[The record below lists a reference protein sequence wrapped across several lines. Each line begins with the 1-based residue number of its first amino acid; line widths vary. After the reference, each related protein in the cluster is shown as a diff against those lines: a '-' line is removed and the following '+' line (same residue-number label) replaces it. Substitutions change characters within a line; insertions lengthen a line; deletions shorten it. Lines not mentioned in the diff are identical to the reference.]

1 MSKSLFVKVN
11 LFIIKANRGGYVF
24 MQEEALRY
32 VGLVRSITS
41 KYGFRSDYDDLF
53 QAGMLGLQTALQK
66 YDSSKETNFTDYAY
80 LWIKGEVLKAVNNDY
95 QVHIPSDI
103 YKLSKDVKETREYL
117 SQNLGREPTNS
128 EIAYFLGIDEEKIIS
143 VMNAIKSP
151 YSLDNN
157 YLDDDYNLYSKI
169 ALIEKGYDVGVLD
182 LKEAIMGLEESEI
195 ALITSRY
202 YQDMTQKETADIL
215 GLSQVQVSRKES
227 KILEK
232 LKSKVA

>member
-1 MSKSLFVKVN
+1 
-11 LFIIKANRGGYVF
+11 
-24 MQEEALRY
+24 MQEEALKY

-66 YDSSKETNFTDYAY
+66 YDSSKETDFTDYAY

-95 QVHIPSDI
+95 QVHIPNDI
-103 YKLSKDVKETREYL
+103 YKLSKDIKETREYL
-117 SQNLGREPTNS
+117 SQNLGREPTTS
-128 EIAYFLGIDEEKIIS
+128 EIAYFLGLSEEKVVS

-157 YLDDDYNLYSKI
+157 YLDDDYNLYNKI

-182 LKEAIMGLEESEI
+182 LKEAIMGLEESERV
-195 ALITSRY
+195 LITSRY
-202 YQDMTQKETADIL
+202 YQDMTQKETAESL

-227 KILEK
+227 RILEK

>member
-1 MSKSLFVKVN
+1 
-11 LFIIKANRGGYVF
+11 
-24 MQEEALRY
+24 MQEEALKY

-41 KYGFRSDYDDLF
+41 KYSFRSDYDDLF

-66 YDSSKETNFTDYAY
+66 YDSSKETDFTDYAY

-103 YKLSKDVKETREYL
+103 YKLSKDIKETREYL
-117 SQNLGREPTNS
+117 SQNLGREPTTS
-128 EIAYFLGIDEEKIIS
+128 EIAYFLGLSEEKVVS
-143 VMNAIKSP
+143 VMNAITVP

-157 YLDDDYNLYSKI
+157 YLDDDYNLYNKI

-182 LKEAIMGLEESEI
+182 LKEAIMGLEESERV
-195 ALITSRY
+195 LITSRY
-202 YQDMTQKETADIL
+202 YQDMTQKETAESL

-227 KILEK
+227 RILEK

>member
-1 MSKSLFVKVN
+1 
-11 LFIIKANRGGYVF
+11 
-24 MQEEALRY
+24 MQEEALKY
-32 VGLVRSITS
+32 IGLVRSITS
-41 KYGFRSDYDDLF
+41 KYSFRSDYDDLF

-66 YDSSKETNFTDYAY
+66 YDSSKETDFADYAY

-95 QVHIPSDI
+95 QVNIPSDI
-103 YKLSKDVKETREYL
+103 YKLSKDIKETREYL
-117 SQNLGREPTNS
+117 SQNLGREPTTS
-128 EIAYFLGIDEEKIIS
+128 EIAYFLGLSEEKVVS

-157 YLDDDYNLYSKI
+157 YLDDDYNLYNKI

-182 LKEAIMGLEESEI
+182 LKEAIMGLEESER

-202 YQDMTQKETADIL
+202 YQDMTQQETADIL
-215 GLSQVQVSRKES
+215 GLSQVQVSRKEN

>member
-1 MSKSLFVKVN
+1 
-11 LFIIKANRGGYVF
+11 
-24 MQEEALRY
+24 MQEEALKY

-41 KYGFRSDYDDLF
+41 KYSFRSDYDDLF

-66 YDSSKETNFTDYAY
+66 YDSIKETNFADYAY

-95 QVHIPSDI
+95 QVHIPNDI
-103 YKLSKDVKETREYL
+103 YKLSKDIKETREYL
-117 SQNLGREPTNS
+117 SQNLGREPTTS
-128 EIAYFLGIDEEKIIS
+128 EIAYFLGLSEEKVVS
-143 VMNAIKSP
+143 VMNAITVP

-157 YLDDDYNLYSKI
+157 YLDDDYNLYNKI

-182 LKEAIMGLEESEI
+182 LKEAIMGLEESERV
-195 ALITSRY
+195 LITSRY
-202 YQDMTQKETADIL
+202 YQDMTQKETAESL

-227 KILEK
+227 RILEK

>member
-1 MSKSLFVKVN
+1 
-11 LFIIKANRGGYVF
+11 
-24 MQEEALRY
+24 MQEEALNY

-41 KYGFRSDYDDLF
+41 KYSFRSDYDDLF

-66 YDSSKETNFTDYAY
+66 YDSIKETNFADYAY

-95 QVHIPSDI
+95 QVHIPNDV
-103 YKLSKDVKETREYL
+103 YKLSKDIKETREYL

-128 EIAYFLGIDEEKIIS
+128 EIAYFLEIDEEKIIS
-143 VMNAIKSP
+143 VMNAITVP

-157 YLDDDYNLYSKI
+157 YLDDDYNLYNKI

-182 LKEAIMGLEESEI
+182 LKEAIMGLEESER

-202 YQDMTQKETADIL
+202 YQDMTQKETAESL

-227 KILEK
+227 RILEK

>member
-1 MSKSLFVKVN
+1 
-11 LFIIKANRGGYVF
+11 
-24 MQEEALRY
+24 MQEEALKY
-32 VGLVRSITS
+32 IGLVRSITS

-66 YDSSKETNFTDYAY
+66 YDSIKETNFADYAY

-95 QVHIPSDI
+95 QVHIPNDI
-103 YKLSKDVKETREYL
+103 YKLSKDIKETREYL
-117 SQNLGREPTNS
+117 SQNLGREPTTS
-128 EIAYFLGIDEEKIIS
+128 EIAYFLGLSEEKVVS

-157 YLDDDYNLYSKI
+157 YLDDDYNLYNKI

-182 LKEAIMGLEESEI
+182 LKEAIMGLEESERV
-195 ALITSRY
+195 LITSRY
-202 YQDMTQKETADIL
+202 YQDMTQKETAESL

-227 KILEK
+227 RILEK

>member
-1 MSKSLFVKVN
+1 
-11 LFIIKANRGGYVF
+11 
-24 MQEEALRY
+24 MQEEALKY

-41 KYGFRSDYDDLF
+41 KYSFRSDYDDLF

-66 YDSSKETNFTDYAY
+66 YDSIKETNFADYAY

-95 QVHIPSDI
+95 QVHIPNDI
-103 YKLSKDVKETREYL
+103 YKLSKDIKETREYL
-117 SQNLGREPTNS
+117 SQNLGREPTTS
-128 EIAYFLGIDEEKIIS
+128 EIAYFLGLSEEKVVS

-157 YLDDDYNLYSKI
+157 YLDDDYNLYNKI

-182 LKEAIMGLEESEI
+182 LKEAIMGLEESERV
-195 ALITSRY
+195 LITSRY
-202 YQDMTQKETADIL
+202 YQDMTQKETAESL

-227 KILEK
+227 RILEK

>member
-1 MSKSLFVKVN
+1 
-11 LFIIKANRGGYVF
+11 
-24 MQEEALRY
+24 MQEEALKY

-41 KYGFRSDYDDLF
+41 KYSFRSDYDDLF

-66 YDSSKETNFTDYAY
+66 YDSSKETDFTDYAY

-103 YKLSKDVKETREYL
+103 YKLSKDIKETREYL
-117 SQNLGREPTNS
+117 SQNLGREPTTS
-128 EIAYFLGIDEEKIIS
+128 EIAYFLGLSEEKVVS
-143 VMNAIKSP
+143 VMNAITVP

-157 YLDDDYNLYSKI
+157 YLDDDYNLYNKI

-182 LKEAIMGLEESEI
+182 LKEAIMGLEESERV
-195 ALITSRY
+195 LITSRY
-202 YQDMTQKETADIL
+202 YQDMTQKETAESL
-215 GLSQVQVSRKES
+215 GLSQVQVSRKENR
-227 KILEK
+227 ILEK

>member
-1 MSKSLFVKVN
+1 
-11 LFIIKANRGGYVF
+11 
-24 MQEEALRY
+24 MQEEALKY

-41 KYGFRSDYDDLF
+41 KYSFRSDYDDLF

-66 YDSSKETNFTDYAY
+66 YDSIKETDFTDYAY

-103 YKLSKDVKETREYL
+103 YKLSKDIKETREYL
-117 SQNLGREPTNS
+117 SQNLGREPTTS
-128 EIAYFLGIDEEKIIS
+128 EIAYFLGLSEEKVVS

-157 YLDDDYNLYSKI
+157 YLDDDYNLYNKI

-182 LKEAIMGLEESEI
+182 LKEAIMGLEESERV
-195 ALITSRY
+195 LITSRY
-202 YQDMTQKETADIL
+202 YQDMTQKETAESL
-215 GLSQVQVSRKES
+215 GLSQVQVSRKENR
-227 KILEK
+227 ILEK

>member
-1 MSKSLFVKVN
+1 
-11 LFIIKANRGGYVF
+11 

-53 QAGMLGLQTALQK
+53 QAGMLGLQKALQK

>member
-1 MSKSLFVKVN
+1 
-11 LFIIKANRGGYVF
+11 
-24 MQEEALRY
+24 MQEEALKY

-66 YDSSKETNFTDYAY
+66 YDSSKETDFTDYAY

-95 QVHIPSDI
+95 QVHIPNDI
-103 YKLSKDVKETREYL
+103 YKLSKDIKETREYL
-117 SQNLGREPTNS
+117 SQNLGREPTTS
-128 EIAYFLGIDEEKIIS
+128 EIAYFLGLSEGKVVS
-143 VMNAIKSP
+143 VMNAITVP

-157 YLDDDYNLYSKI
+157 YLDDDYNLYNKI

-182 LKEAIMGLEESEI
+182 LKEAIMGLEESERV
-195 ALITSRY
+195 LITSRY
-202 YQDMTQKETADIL
+202 YQDMTQKETAESL

-227 KILEK
+227 RILEK

>member
-1 MSKSLFVKVN
+1 
-11 LFIIKANRGGYVF
+11 
-24 MQEEALRY
+24 MQEEALKY

-66 YDSSKETNFTDYAY
+66 YDSSKETDFTDYAY

-95 QVHIPSDI
+95 QVHIPNDI
-103 YKLSKDVKETREYL
+103 YKLSKDIKETREYL
-117 SQNLGREPTNS
+117 SQNLGREPTTS
-128 EIAYFLGIDEEKIIS
+128 EIAYFLGLSEEKVVS
-143 VMNAIKSP
+143 VMNAITVP

-157 YLDDDYNLYSKI
+157 YLDDDYNLYNKI

-182 LKEAIMGLEESEI
+182 LKEAIMGLEESERV
-195 ALITSRY
+195 LITSRY
-202 YQDMTQKETADIL
+202 YQDMTQKETAESL
-215 GLSQVQVSRKES
+215 GLSQVQVSRKENR
-227 KILEK
+227 ILEK

>member
-1 MSKSLFVKVN
+1 
-11 LFIIKANRGGYVF
+11 
-24 MQEEALRY
+24 MQEEALNY

-41 KYGFRSDYDDLF
+41 KYSFRSDYDDLF

-66 YDSSKETNFTDYAY
+66 YDSSKETDFADYAY

-95 QVHIPSDI
+95 QVHIPNDV
-103 YKLSKDVKETREYL
+103 YKLSKDIKETREYL

-128 EIAYFLGIDEEKIIS
+128 EIAYFLEIDEEKIIS
-143 VMNAIKSP
+143 VMNAITVP

-157 YLDDDYNLYSKI
+157 YLDDDYNLYNKI

-182 LKEAIMGLEESEI
+182 LKEAIMGLEESER

-202 YQDMTQKETADIL
+202 YQDMTQKETAESL

-227 KILEK
+227 RILEK